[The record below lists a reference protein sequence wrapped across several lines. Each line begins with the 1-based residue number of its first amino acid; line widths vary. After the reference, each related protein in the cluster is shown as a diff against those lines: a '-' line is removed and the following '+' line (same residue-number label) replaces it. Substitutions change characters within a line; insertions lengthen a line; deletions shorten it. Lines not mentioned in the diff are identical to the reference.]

1 MQGLKLTMPKAV
13 SVAARRRIPSN
24 EPSSV
29 LAQLPS
35 YIEHCAYSPGTKLP
49 LECVLAAELKV
60 GRPAVREAI
69 KALSILEVLES
80 RQGDGT
86 YVKSLAGLYD
96 DWPAAVEFSEKD
108 LNMMEVLE
116 VRKILEPKAAALAA
130 ARASE
135 HQLREIAE
143 AKAALDNQSIPWQQV
158 RRLDLALHAAIFKAS
173 GNSILDSVH
182 RFLMPYLIK
191 SREITACSAHVGV
204 HAGRS
209 HCHSRG
215 YLPWRIRRRGESHA
229 GAYASHRARS
239 DFESEAVSKE
249 GRSLCGFDLSGM
261 RQRQVACCYSPPAL
275 CHVVMPR
282 QRTVASWATPA
293 TPLGQLWPAFRSP

>member
-1 MQGLKLTMPKAV
+1 M
-13 SVAARRRIPSN
+13 
-24 EPSSV
+24 
-29 LAQLPS
+29 
-35 YIEHCAYSPGTKLP
+35 P
-49 LECVLAAELKV
+49 LERVLAAEPKV
-60 GRPAVREAI
+60 VRPLVRKAI

-108 LNMMEVLE
+108 LNMMEVVE

-135 HQLREIAE
+135 HQLREIAV

-158 RRLDLALHAAIFKAS
+158 GRLDLALHAAIFKAS

-191 SREITACSAHVGV
+191 SREITARSAPPWACMRADHTAIVE
-204 HAGRS
+204 AI
-209 HCHSRG
+209 CRG
-215 YLPWRIRRRGESHA
+215 DS
-229 GAYASHRARS
+229 GAAEKAMLEHMHHI
-239 DFESEAVSKE
+239 
-249 GRSLCGFDLSGM
+249 GLDLISN
-261 RQRQVACCYSPPAL
+261 RKR
-275 CHVVMPR
+275 
-282 QRTVASWATPA
+282 
-293 TPLGQLWPAFRSP
+293 

>member
-1 MQGLKLTMPKAV
+1 MQGLKLTIPKAAG
-13 SVAARRRIPSN
+13 VAARRRIRSN

-35 YIEHCAYSPGTKLP
+35 YIEHRAYSPGAKLP
-49 LECVLAAELKV
+49 LERVLAAELKV

-158 RRLDLALHAAIFKAS
+158 GRLDLALHAAIFKVS

-191 SREITACSAHVGV
+191 SQITACSAP
-204 HAGRS
+204 
-209 HCHSRG
+209 
-215 YLPWRIRRRGESHA
+215 PWACMQADHTAIVEAICCGES
-229 GAYASHRARS
+229 GAAEKAMLEHMHHI
-239 DFESEAVSKE
+239 
-249 GRSLCGFDLSGM
+249 GLDLIPN
-261 RQRQVACCYSPPAL
+261 RNR
-275 CHVVMPR
+275 
-282 QRTVASWATPA
+282 
-293 TPLGQLWPAFRSP
+293 

>member
-1 MQGLKLTMPKAV
+1 MQGLKLIMPKAV

-35 YIEHCAYSPGTKLP
+35 YIEDRAYSPGAKLP
-49 LECVLAAELKV
+49 LERVLAAELKV

-143 AKAALDNQSIPWQQV
+143 AKAALDNQSIPGSKFAGSIWRCMPRFS
-158 RRLDLALHAAIFKAS
+158 RRQGTRSWMAPPVPDAVPHKEPRNNSMQRAL
-173 GNSILDSVH
+173 
-182 RFLMPYLIK
+182 
-191 SREITACSAHVGV
+191 VGM
-204 HAGRS
+204 HAG
-209 HCHSRG
+209 HCHSR
-215 YLPWRIRRRGESHA
+215 
-229 GAYASHRARS
+229 
-239 DFESEAVSKE
+239 
-249 GRSLCGFDLSGM
+249 C
-261 RQRQVACCYSPPAL
+261 
-275 CHVVMPR
+275 
-282 QRTVASWATPA
+282 
-293 TPLGQLWPAFRSP
+293 